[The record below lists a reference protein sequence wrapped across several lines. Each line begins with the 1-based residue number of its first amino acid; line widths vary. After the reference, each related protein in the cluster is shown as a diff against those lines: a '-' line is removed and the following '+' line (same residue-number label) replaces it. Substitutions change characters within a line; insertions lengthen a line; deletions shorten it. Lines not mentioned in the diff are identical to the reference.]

1 MEKRAHAGGN
11 TEFSSNVRFGPFE
24 LDLRRRELRKEG
36 RRIRLQEQPF
46 QILKIL
52 LETPGEVVSR
62 EEIRERLWPDETVVE
77 FDHSINAA
85 IRRLRDALRDSAD
98 NPRYIK
104 TIARQGY
111 CFVGK
116 AETEPAT
123 HAGPIAVVPDAVVA
137 ENELKNPTAEDTP
150 RGPGRPL
157 NPRMIVTV
165 LFVTVALIV
174 WAGASYYRLGLH
186 PQIAPLQPL
195 VRLDV
200 DLGNDPSS
208 DPNRGP
214 DAILSPD
221 GTRLV
226 YKSHSKLFTR
236 RLDESQTTELPGT
249 EGAQYPFFS
258 PEGQWLGFFAGGSLK
273 KVSIQQKKVIP
284 LCDGSGGNGA
294 TWGEDGNIILGSNF
308 RLARLP
314 SDGGTPI
321 PVTELG
327 PGEIVHR
334 WPQILPGGKAVLF
347 SAYRSLV
354 GLDGAT
360 IDVVSLKDG
369 RRKTVVRGGT
379 WGRYLPSG
387 HLVYIN
393 QGTLFAVAFDA
404 DRLEVQQGT
413 PTPVLENV
421 AYRAD
426 TGSAQI
432 DFSRT
437 GRLVYQS
444 STVGTGLVTV
454 QWLDESGNTRP
465 LLPVPGNY
473 LSPTL
478 SPDGRKLALSS
489 AGDIWVYE
497 LGRGS
502 MTRLTVGGGYSNPLW
517 TVDGRYLLFRAMSQ
531 RARGIWW
538 IRTDGMSQPQW
549 VMQSNNLQVPW
560 SFPADGKR
568 LAFNELSPANID
580 DIWTVPVETGS
591 PGIRAGKPELFLR
604 TPFHQRAPT
613 FSPDGRWMAY
623 QSNESGRYQI
633 YVKAFPDG
641 HGKWQISDEAGTH
654 PAWSPKGHELFFISG
669 GVLMSVS
676 YQAHGESFV
685 VEKPRVWFE
694 KRIANFGSTQSYA
707 PAPDGK
713 SIVAL
718 MPAEPPEEH
727 HDRVIFLLNF
737 FDELRRRVP
746 LGTK

>member
-11 TEFSSNVRFGPFE
+11 AEFSSNVRFGPFE

-36 RRIRLQEQPF
+36 RKIRLQEQPF

-52 LETPGEVVSR
+52 LESPGEVVSR

-116 AETEPAT
+116 AETEAAT
-123 HAGPIAVVPDAVVA
+123 QAEPIGFVPEAALAENVLSNSHAG
-137 ENELKNPTAEDTP
+137 KTP
-150 RGPGRPL
+150 PEPRPL
-157 NPRMIVTV
+157 NLRMIVPV
-165 LFVTVALIV
+165 LVVTILLIV
-174 WAGASYYRLGLH
+174 WASASYYTRRPH
-186 PQIAPLQPL
+186 PQTAPLQPL
-195 VRLDV
+195 MRLDV
-200 DLGNDPSS
+200 DLGNDASP
-208 DPNRGP
+208 DPKAGP
-214 DAILSPD
+214 NAILSPD

-226 YKSHSKLFTR
+226 YVSHSKLFTR
-236 RLDESQTTELPGT
+236 RLDEAQATELPGT

-258 PEGQWLGFFAGGSLK
+258 PDAQWLGFFAGGSLK
-273 KVSIQQKKVIP
+273 KVSIQQRQVIR
-284 LCDGSGGNGA
+284 LCDGSGENGA
-294 TWGEDGNIILGSNF
+294 AWGEDGNIIVGVNF

-314 SDGGTPI
+314 SGGGTPVS
-321 PVTELG
+321 VTELE

-334 WPQILPGGKAVLF
+334 WPRILPGGKAVLF

-354 GLDGAT
+354 GLDGAS

-379 WGRYLPSG
+379 SGQYLPSG

-404 DRLEVQQGT
+404 GRLEVQGT

-426 TGSAQI
+426 RGSAQI

-437 GRLVYQS
+437 GTLVYQS

-454 QWLDESGNTRP
+454 QWLDESGSTRP

-478 SPDGRKLALSS
+478 SPDGTRLALSS
-489 AGDIWVYE
+489 AGDIWLYE
-497 LGRGS
+497 FGRGS
-502 MTRLTVGGGYSNPLW
+502 MTRLTVSGGYTNPLW
-517 TVDGRYLLFRAMSQ
+517 TVDGRYLLVRSLSQ

-538 IRTDGMSQPQW
+538 IRADGMSQPQLL
-549 VMQSNNLQVPW
+549 MQSNNLQVPW

-568 LAFNELSPANID
+568 LAFNELSAANID
-580 DIWTVPVETGS
+580 DIWTVPVETASSGL
-591 PGIRAGKPELFLR
+591 RAGKPELFLQ

-613 FSPDGRWMAY
+613 FSPDGRWIAY

-633 YVKAFPDG
+633 YVQAFPNG
-641 HGKWQISDEAGTH
+641 RGKRQISGEAGTH
-654 PAWSPKGHELFFISG
+654 PAWSPKRHELFFISSRG
-669 GVLMSVS
+669 LMSVS

-694 KRIANFGSTQSYA
+694 KKIANFGPTQSYA

-718 MPAEPPEEH
+718 IPAEPPEER

-746 LGTK
+746 SGTN